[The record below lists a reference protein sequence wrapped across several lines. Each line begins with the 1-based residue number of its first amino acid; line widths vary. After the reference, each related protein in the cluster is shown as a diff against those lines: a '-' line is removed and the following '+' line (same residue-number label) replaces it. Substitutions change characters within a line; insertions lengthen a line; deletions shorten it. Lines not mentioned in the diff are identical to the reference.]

1 MATAGPMKVDVVI
14 EVKAIG
20 PGRLKALEELEAA
33 VGHYIRHGGE
43 GAYQDLRGAFIASR
57 ETK

>member
-1 MATAGPMKVDVVI
+1 MATGNARVEIVVTTKVVT
-14 EVKAIG
+14 
-20 PGRLKALEELEAA
+20 PGRLERLEELESA

-43 GAYQDLRGAFIASR
+43 GAYQDLRGAYIASR